1 MPQGAACPARRT
13 DARGT
18 LFFLPGRRRL
28 ALAHIVGGCS
38 RQRYCGGAYKAFAF
52 GVCCY
57 SAGWT
62 ETEGCALARA
72 RWLCPACATA
82 AYALRI
88 AFAFSLKRIKK
99 QKVHHFSIYGA

>member
-82 AYALRI
+82 AYALRT